1 MYLRRAEM
9 KDLPQIESIIQDG
22 KAHLAAQNID
32 QWQGGYPNTNV
43 LVDDIQNGHTVV
55 LVEGYEVLG
64 TAAVIPAPDESYQQI
79 DGEWLTRDESYVAI
93 HRVAVSANHR
103 GQGLSGKLFAAI
115 FKEIDENSSIEGI
128 RIDTHPD
135 NKGMQH
141 VIKKAGFSET
151 GTIAIVVDDQQ
162 DVRDY
167 AYEKLTKL
175 GSLVKTH

>member
-9 KDLPQIESIIQDG
+9 KDLSQIESIIQDG
-22 KAHLAAQNID
+22 KKHLAAQHID

-43 LVDDIQNGHTVV
+43 LVDDIQNGHTMV

-64 TAAVIPAPDESYQQI
+64 TAAVIPAPDESYQVI
-79 DGEWLTRDESYVAI
+79 DGEWLTRGDNYVAI

-115 FKEIDENSSIEGI
+115 FKEIEEHSSVKGI

-141 VIKKAGFSET
+141 VIKKSGFTST
-151 GTIAIVVDDQQ
+151 GTVEVLADEQTSVHDF
-162 DVRDY
+162 
-167 AYEKLTKL
+167 AYEKLTRA
-175 GSLVKTH
+175 GSLVNAQ

>member
-22 KAHLAAQNID
+22 KTHLAAQNID

-64 TAAVIPAPDESYQQI
+64 TAAVIPAPDESYEEI
-79 DGEWLTRDESYVAI
+79 DGEWLTHDNTYIAI

-115 FKEIDENSSIEGI
+115 FAEIEANSSIKGI

-151 GTIAIVVDDQQ
+151 GTVEVLADQQ
-162 DVRDY
+162 TSVHDF
-167 AYEKLTKL
+167 AYEKLTKT